1 MESLV
6 RKFVFTHGVRVPWKA
21 WCGNLSTLM
30 ECHGKLGKVDT
41 LMEYHEEAV
50 KADVGTLVEL
60 RGICTLVE
68 LRGICTLMESH
79 EVIGGWNDQ
88 HLLICGQ

>member
-1 MESLV
+1 M
-6 RKFVFTHGVRVPWKA
+6 
-21 WCGNLSTLM
+21 
-30 ECHGKLGKVDT
+30 KVDT

-79 EVIGGWNDQ
+79 EVSVDGTIS
-88 HLLICGQ
+88 ICSSVDNEIDG